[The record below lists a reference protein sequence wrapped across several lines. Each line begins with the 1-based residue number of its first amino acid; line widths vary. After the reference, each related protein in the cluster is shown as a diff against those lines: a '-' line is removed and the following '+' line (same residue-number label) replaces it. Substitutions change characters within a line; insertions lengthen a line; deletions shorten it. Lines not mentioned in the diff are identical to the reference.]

1 MCSFFF
7 FFAVYF
13 YPQRNES
20 DWNACYMVED
30 VLEQERL
37 IKAGGRV
44 LGLVGLKRVSD
55 ALGGFPGGSGV
66 RKLPANIGDF
76 DPWSRNIPHAEEE
89 LNMGATTLES
99 VLWSPWA
106 KTPEA
111 HKP

>member
-1 MCSFFF
+1 MCVLFFF
-7 FFAVYF
+7 FLLFIFTHKGMKVTGMSYT
-13 YPQRNES
+13 
-20 DWNACYMVED
+20 VED

-89 LNMGATTLES
+89 RNMGATTLES